1 MEKNKDVERNASI
14 DQDETPESR
23 FFEILE
29 IL

>member
-14 DQDETPESR
+14 DQDEISESR
-23 FFEILE
+23 FSEILE